1 VSTFDDD
8 QDVRRIPDEQLLTG
22 VAVRQEPELSAFV
35 AGLRATADDEAPVP
49 SAALHALLRDGL
61 PASPAP
67 GDLAEV
73 VDLSDRAHSARRGWR
88 RVGAVAGATVAV
100 KVALA
105 GAAAATV
112 VIGAAQLEQAP
123 AVIREPAQ
131 AVVGAVVDAWHS
143 ATGAGAPPAEPS
155 APVVSPAPLVP
166 NPNPNVNPGPD
177 PNPNPNP
184 GPDRNKDSNPKS
196 TPACG
201 DGCGDEASDRTKS
214 RPPRPSTPG
223 TDAPGRSR
231 TVGPPAG
238 PRSGESRGRSQ
249 DAPGQERRET
259 PQARS
264 TAGSA
269 PSDTPGRG

>member
-112 VIGAAQLEQAP
+112 VVGAAQLEQAP

-231 TVGPPAG
+231 TVGPPG
-238 PRSGESRGRSQ
+238 SGESRGRSQ

-269 PSDTPGRG
+269 ASDTPGRG